1 MVRVVLE
8 YLLVL
13 CQHKYWVAVE
23 GRKLGLGWWQLFVHD
38 LSKLRPSELFG
49 YAEWKASQM
58 ALEAGGTL
66 VNNRGFGMP
75 WFLHTHK
82 RQKHHAQYWVYINDQ
97 TGTVDPVEIPEKY
110 CREML
115 ADWRAAQMVRFG
127 GTDVRFFYLTNRG
140 RFLLHPTTRA
150 WLEKQLEVECQ
161 TQ

>member
-8 YLLVL
+8 YLLLL
-13 CQHKYWVAVE
+13 CRHKYWVAVE

-49 YAEWKASQM
+49 YAAWKASQM
-58 ALEAGGTL
+58 KLEDGGTL
-66 VNNRGFGMP
+66 VNNRVYGRS
-75 WFLHTHK
+75 WHLHYL
-82 RQKHHAQYWVYINDQ
+82 RNPHHHQHWVYVNDQ
-97 TGTVDPVEIPEKY
+97 TGTIDPVEIPEKY

-127 GTDVRFFYLTNRG
+127 DTDVRPFYLTNRG